1 MLKEKF
7 EYACGIFSFSQSNK
21 IIIALDQSL
30 LKLICEQCF
39 PKFLLHTLE
48 QASCKAALKEIT
60 SQSD

>member
-21 IIIALDQSL
+21 MKIALDQSH

-39 PKFLLHTLE
+39 PKFGLNIFYLYKH
-48 QASCKAALKEIT
+48 KYI
-60 SQSD
+60 